1 MFFGHWNRLVRSFF
15 GRLRWKL
22 FVFFLVLTVIP
33 AIVIGNVLY
42 NNAYR
47 GIEEKTGLYSE
58 QIMVQSAGRLD
69 ALLTGIEDISL
80 QIVSSIDIQQLVNR
94 IADAPDRETEKK
106 ETELLKQKLSQILSS
121 RREIVGAQLL
131 MTDKELAVTSGETMV
146 PDDYKLSEEY
156 TQALLRPEPVYWRG
170 TIRNESPSMLYE
182 YITTLTRKF
191 YSPNGSVMATLVLG
205 TKEFAL
211 ADTFSYID
219 LGPSGFVF
227 IMDKDGKVVSHLS
240 KSKLTKPAEYSF
252 VPRIVHAQEGDMRMF
267 PADLDGEK
275 FMVSYAKSTA
285 TGWFV
290 VSAIPYSYLME
301 RISAVGKFSIRL
313 DIFLF
318 ILATLIALLISYSIS
333 RPVQR
338 LAAAMKAVEGGDL
351 KVFVNLRSTNEI
363 GVLGNS
369 FNRMIKRI
377 NLLIDRVYEA
387 EILQKEAEIK
397 ALQSQINPHFLYN
410 TLAVIDS
417 IASVK
422 KEQEISSITQMLAD
436 IFRYST
442 SGNEQA
448 TVDEEL
454 NQLQRYLNIQKFRYG
469 EDLRWQF
476 IVDPQVRGCRIVK
489 LLLQPIVENAVI
501 HGIRKSGMIKVI
513 ILPSGNHLSISVEDN
528 GAGMTDD
535 ELHELLLRLETAN
548 RLQSKTDGGS
558 HIGLA
563 NVSHRIKSFYGDRF
577 GMTIVS
583 SQGLGTKVSLTIPM
597 VKDDPLSDEEGHI
610 A

>member
-1 MFFGHWNRLVRSFF
+1 MLGHWSRQLRSSF

-22 FVFFLVLTVIP
+22 FVFFLILTVIP
-33 AIVIGNVLY
+33 AIVLGNVLY
-42 NNAYR
+42 DNAYR
-47 GIEEKTGLYSE
+47 AIEEKTGLYSE

-69 ALLTGIEDISL
+69 ALLTGIEDVSL
-80 QIVSSIDIQQLVNR
+80 QIVSSIDIQTLVNK
-94 IADAPDRETEKK
+94 IAESPDPESERQAAEQ
-106 ETELLKQKLSQILSS
+106 LKRKLSQIQSS
-121 RREIVGAQLL
+121 KREIVGAQIL
-131 MTDKELAVTSGETMV
+131 MTDKDLAVTSGEAMV
-146 PDDYKLSEEY
+146 PEDYKLSDEY

-170 TIRNESPSMLYE
+170 TIQNRSPDMLYQ
-182 YITTLTRKF
+182 YITTLTRKI
-191 YSPNGSVMATLVLG
+191 YSPGGNVLATLVLG

-219 LGPSGFVF
+219 LGPNGFVF
-227 IMDKDGKVVSHLS
+227 IMDKEGKVVSHLS

-252 VPRIVHAQEGDMRMF
+252 VPRIVHSNEGDPRMF

-275 FMVSYAKSTA
+275 FMVTYAKSTA

-301 RISAVGKFSIRL
+301 RIAAVGQFAIRL
-313 DIFLF
+313 DVSLF
-318 ILATLIALLISYSIS
+318 VLATLIALLISYSIS
-333 RPVQR
+333 KPVQR

-351 KVFVNLRSTNEI
+351 KVFVDLRSTNEI
-363 GVLGNS
+363 GILGNS

-417 IASVK
+417 IAAVK
-422 KEQEISSITQMLAD
+422 QEQEISSITQMLAD

-442 SGNEQA
+442 GGNEHA

-454 NQLQRYLNIQKFRYG
+454 SHLQRYLNIQKYRYG
-469 EDLRWQF
+469 DDLRWQF
-476 IVDPQVRGCRIVK
+476 IVDPDVRDCRIVK
-489 LLLQPIVENAVI
+489 LLLQPIVENSVI
-501 HGIRKSGMIKVI
+501 HGIRKAGMIKVI
-513 ILPSGNHLSISVEDN
+513 VLPSGNHLTVTVEDN
-528 GAGMTDD
+528 GSGMTED
-535 ELHELLLRLETAN
+535 ELNGLLLRLEKAS
-548 RLQSKTDGGS
+548 RLESKEESGR
-558 HIGLA
+558 HIGLV
-563 NVSHRIKSFYGDRF
+563 NVNRRIKSFYGDRY

-583 SQGLGTKVSLTIPM
+583 SEGLGTKVSLTLPM
-597 VKDDPLSDEEGHI
+597 IREPVQEHQGHI